1 MKNVTILTPT
11 SAVSFGAKI
20 STKLKESLI
29 CPRFVYYETIVD
41 ILETVGRGGI
51 DCLLIDSELAELE
64 KTLLLT
70 SELATVSM
78 IKINRNT
85 EVNSQTKLSFKALE
99 RSDTLHANLVYA
111 TYMMAKEREQTELQ
125 SHFVPEQRLI
135 VKDSGHI
142 HVIKVEDLA
151 WVGGAGNYVELHMI
165 NRERS
170 ILHRDTM
177 SSMEKS
183 LKTFGFSR
191 IHKSSL
197 VNLNAIS
204 ELKTRDNGDYD
215 VILENGDSLH
225 LSRRY
230 KQNLSSLLQVNA
242 S

>member
-1 MKNVTILTPT
+1 MKRVTISIPSYL
-11 SAVSFGAKI
+11 SELGVEI
-20 STKLKESLI
+20 STKLKEVSVCSQFI
-29 CPRFVYYETIVD
+29 YYQSIVD
-41 ILETVGRGGI
+41 ISETIRAGEI
-51 DCLLIDSELAELE
+51 DCLLIDISHDIDLRQQELI
-64 KTLLLT
+64 TRNFDSVPT
-70 SELATVSM
+70 
-78 IKINRNT
+78 IKITTGVKLNT
-85 EVNSQTKLSFKALE
+85 STTMSVDGKDTEGALI
-99 RSDTLHANLVYA
+99 TNILQLAVLHS
-111 TYMMAKEREQTELQ
+111 KESPPEY
-125 SHFVPEQRLI
+125 VPNQRLI

-165 NRERS
+165 NRQRS

-230 KQNLSSLLQVNA
+230 KQNLSALLQPT
-242 S
+242 

>member
-1 MKNVTILTPT
+1 MKRVTISIPSYL
-11 SAVSFGAKI
+11 SELGVEI
-20 STKLKESLI
+20 STKLKEVAVCSQ
-29 CPRFVYYETIVD
+29 FVYYQSIVDVLETIS
-41 ILETVGRGGI
+41 VGEI
-51 DCLLIDSELAELE
+51 DCLLIDISHDIDLE
-64 KTLLLT
+64 KQGAITKQFDSVPT
-70 SELATVSM
+70 
-78 IKINRNT
+78 IKITTDVKLNASTTMSVDGKDT
-85 EVNSQTKLSFKALE
+85 EGALI
-99 RSDTLHANLVYA
+99 TNILQLALLHS
-111 TYMMAKEREQTELQ
+111 TEAP
-125 SHFVPEQRLI
+125 SEYVPNQRLI

-165 NRERS
+165 NRQRS

-230 KQNLSSLLQVNA
+230 KQNLSSLLQPT
-242 S
+242 

>member
-1 MKNVTILTPT
+1 MKRVTISIPSYL
-11 SAVSFGAKI
+11 SELGVEI
-20 STKLKESLI
+20 STKLKEVAVCSQ
-29 CPRFVYYETIVD
+29 FVYYQNIVDVLETIK
-41 ILETVGRGGI
+41 VGEI
-51 DCLLIDSELAELE
+51 DCLLIDISHDIDLRQQELI
-64 KTLLLT
+64 TRNFDSVPT
-70 SELATVSM
+70 
-78 IKINRNT
+78 IKITTDVKLNASTTMSVDGKDT
-85 EVNSQTKLSFKALE
+85 EGALI
-99 RSDTLHANLVYA
+99 TNILQLVFSHS
-111 TYMMAKEREQTELQ
+111 KEASSEY
-125 SHFVPEQRLI
+125 VPNQRLI

-165 NRERS
+165 NRQRS

-177 SSMEKS
+177 SAMEKS

-230 KQNLSSLLQVNA
+230 KQNLSSLLQPT
-242 S
+242 